1 MQRLYTMDG
10 AVEYVKDSLRKAEKF
25 ADMTDDCFGTIED
38 IRKRRE
44 ELMDIITELQW
55 RHGKDNVIFVF
66 SKRKNCPAG
75 SVPIEVLVETK
86 TYAGRIYVHET
97 EGITRAY
104 IRF

>member
-1 MQRLYTMDG
+1 MQRLYTRNG
-10 AVEYVKDSLRKAEKF
+10 AIEYVKASLEKAEAF
-25 ADMTDDCFGTIED
+25 AAMTDDCYGKIEE

-55 RHGKDNVIFVF
+55 RHGKDVVIYVF

-75 SVPIEVLVETK
+75 SVPIESLIETK

-97 EGITRAY
+97 EGITHAY